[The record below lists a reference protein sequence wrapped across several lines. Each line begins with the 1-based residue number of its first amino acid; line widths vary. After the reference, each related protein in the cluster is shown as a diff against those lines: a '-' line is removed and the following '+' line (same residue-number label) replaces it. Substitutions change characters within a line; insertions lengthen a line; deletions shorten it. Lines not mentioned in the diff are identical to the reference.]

1 MKRGLI
7 VTLCV
12 ALVSLLAIQLVGTE
26 AYRYFFYDPAT
37 YQARFMVDG
46 GGKKEGEPTK
56 QKIDIQSGG
65 FADKDALGVAT
76 FYGVVGLVILLIV
89 LFSVRYFLKRL
100 RKRRKQESVVD
111 DLMDPPP
118 VFTQNRSTR
127 QTLVGEES
135 ESEIRRLLQTFDR
148 QLTRQKRRR
157 SEETVGEWLQRIDV
171 TLDPSIYHLVRYGET
186 PDSAISQDQVEHLRH
201 ELQVHLQRD

>member
-1 MKRGLI
+1 MKRGLV
-7 VTLCV
+7 VTLCI
-12 ALVSLLAIQLVGTE
+12 ALVSLAAIQLVGTE
-26 AYRYFFYDPAT
+26 VYRYFFYDPAT

-46 GGKKEGEPTK
+46 GGKEEGKPTK
-56 QKIDIQSGG
+56 QKNDTQSGG

-76 FYGVVGLVILLIV
+76 FYGVISLVILLIV
-89 LFSVRYFLKRL
+89 LFSVRYFLKHM
-100 RKRRKQESVVD
+100 RKRRKRENVID
-111 DLMDPPP
+111 DLMEPPP
-118 VFTQNRSTR
+118 VFSPKRSTR

-171 TLDPSIYHLVRYGET
+171 TLDPSIYHLVRYGDT
-186 PDSAISQDQVEHLRH
+186 PDSAISQDQVENLRH
-201 ELQVHLQRD
+201 GLQVHLQRD

>member
-1 MKRGLI
+1 MKRGLV
-7 VTLCV
+7 VTLCI
-12 ALVSLLAIQLVGTE
+12 AIVSLAAIQLVGTE
-26 AYRYFFYDPAT
+26 VYRYFFYDPAT

-46 GGKKEGEPTK
+46 GGKEERKPTK
-56 QKIDIQSGG
+56 QKIDTQSGE
-65 FADKDALGVAT
+65 FADKDALGVVT
-76 FYGVVGLVILLIV
+76 FYSVVGLAILLIV

-100 RKRRKQESVVD
+100 RIRRRRENVID
-111 DLMDPPP
+111 DLMEPPP
-118 VFTQNRSTR
+118 VFSPNRSTR

-186 PDSAISQDQVEHLRH
+186 PDSAISQDQVDDLRH

>member
-1 MKRGLI
+1 MKRGLV
-7 VTLCV
+7 VTICI
-12 ALVSLLAIQLVGTE
+12 ALVSLAAIQLVGTE
-26 AYRYFFYDPAT
+26 VYRYFFYDPAT

-46 GGKKEGEPTK
+46 GGKEEGKPTK
-56 QKIDIQSGG
+56 QKMDIQSGG
-65 FADKDALGVAT
+65 FADKDALGFVT
-76 FYGVVGLVILLIV
+76 FYGVVGLVILLTV

-100 RKRRKQESVVD
+100 RKRRRRETVIY
-111 DLMDPPP
+111 DLMEPPT
-118 VFTQNRSTR
+118 VFSPNRSIR

-148 QLTRQKRRR
+148 KLTRQKRRR

-186 PDSAISQDQVEHLRH
+186 PDSAISQDQVDGLRH

>member
-1 MKRGLI
+1 MKRGLV
-7 VTLCV
+7 VTLCI

-26 AYRYFFYDPAT
+26 VYRYFFYDPAT
-37 YQARFMVDG
+37 YQARFIVDEG
-46 GGKKEGEPTK
+46 GNEEGAPTK
-56 QKIDIQSGG
+56 QKMDIQSGG

-89 LFSVRYFLKRL
+89 FFSVRYFLKRW
-100 RKRRKQESVVD
+100 RKRRKRENVVD
-111 DLMDPPP
+111 DLMDPLPL
-118 VFTQNRSTR
+118 FTPKRSMK

-135 ESEIRRLLQTFDR
+135 ESEIRRLLQMFDR

-186 PDSAISQDQVEHLRH
+186 PDSAISQEQVDDLRN